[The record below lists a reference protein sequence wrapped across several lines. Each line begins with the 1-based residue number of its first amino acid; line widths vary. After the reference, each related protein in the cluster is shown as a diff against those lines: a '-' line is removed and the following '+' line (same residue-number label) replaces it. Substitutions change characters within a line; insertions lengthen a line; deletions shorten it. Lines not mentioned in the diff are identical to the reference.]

1 MKILLEENSNRKFR
15 RTDVTNIF
23 RPLEKKIYLD
33 PLSKTEVQTP
43 PNGNSPGDSPLGN
56 LWGARC
62 TGFIKCTE
70 IQQCCTCKAFFPPP
84 RQFFHQKARLKWE
97 TTGAKTFLFPKIY
110 MQPAVWQ
117 LIISTLSVDDDLHNL
132 VSNMCVDPFVNC
144 YQSTLFA
151 LENCRD

>member
-23 RPLEKKIYLD
+23 RPLEKKNL
-33 PLSKTEVQTP
+33 PRSSEQ
-43 PNGNSPGDSPLGN
+43 NGSSNSSNRQFARRFAARKPLG
-56 LWGARC
+56 GKVH
-62 TGFIKCTE
+62 GFLSSALKYSSVVPAKFFSTTSSI
-70 IQQCCTCKAFFPPP
+70 FPPKGTTHI
-84 RQFFHQKARLKWE
+84 FLIWE
-97 TTGAKTFLFPKIY
+97 TTGAKTFLFPKIH

-144 YQSTLFA
+144 Y
-151 LENCRD
+151 

>member
-23 RPLEKKIYLD
+23 RPLEKKNL
-33 PLSKTEVQTP
+33 PRSSEQNGSSNSLSTAIRQAIRRSETFGGQ
-43 PNGNSPGDSPLGN
+43 
-56 LWGARC
+56 GARVLSSAL
-62 TGFIKCTE
+62 KY
-70 IQQCCTCKAFFPPP
+70 CTCKVFFSTTSSIFPPKGTTHI
-84 RQFFHQKARLKWE
+84 FLIWE
-97 TTGAKTFLFPKIY
+97 TTGAKTFLFPKIH

-144 YQSTLFA
+144 
-151 LENCRD
+151 C